1 MNGMKSATTVQV
13 NFRVDDAIKRKAD
26 IILNGIGISMSSAL
40 NIFLRQV
47 VARQAIP
54 MELRYDPLTDP
65 ARLEQAFSDYENGHR
80 NYHFHE
86 LPPLPEDEVDTPM
99 KKKTS
104 RHAKALV

>member
-1 MNGMKSATTVQV
+1 MKSATTIQV
-13 NFRVDDAIKRKAD
+13 NFRVDGAIKRKAD

-40 NIFLRQV
+40 NMFLRQV

-65 ARLEQAFSDYENGHR
+65 ARLEQAFSDYENGR
-80 NYHFHE
+80 KNYHFHE
-86 LPPLPEDEVDTPM
+86 LPPLSEDEAGIPM
-99 KKKTS
+99 KKRTS

>member
-1 MNGMKSATTVQV
+1 MKSATTIQV

-26 IILNGIGISMSSAL
+26 IILNGIGISMSAAL

-65 ARLEQAFSDYENGHR
+65 ARLEQAFSDYEDGR
-80 NYHFHE
+80 KNYHFHE
-86 LPPLPEDEVDTPM
+86 LPPLPENDAEIPM
-99 KKKTS
+99 KKRTS
-104 RHAKALV
+104 RRAKALV

>member
-1 MNGMKSATTVQV
+1 MKSATTIQV

-26 IILNGIGISMSSAL
+26 ISLNGIGISMSSAL

-65 ARLEQAFSDYENGHR
+65 ARLEQAFSDYENGR
-80 NYHFHE
+80 KNYHFHE
-86 LPPLPEDEVDTPM
+86 LPPLPDGDAEIPM
-99 KKKTS
+99 KKRTF

>member
-1 MNGMKSATTVQV
+1 MKTSTTTIQI
-13 NFRVDDAIKRKAD
+13 NFRVDDAIKRKAE
-26 IILNGIGISMSSAL
+26 IILNGIGLSMSSAL

-65 ARLEQAFSDYENGHR
+65 ARLEQAFSDYENGR
-80 NYHFHE
+80 KNYHFHE
-86 LPPLPEDEVDTPM
+86 LPPLPEDEQAIPATQGTP
-99 KKKTS
+99 

>member
-1 MNGMKSATTVQV
+1 MKAATTVQV
-13 NFRVDDAIKRKAD
+13 NFRVDNAIKRKAD

-54 MELRYDPLTDP
+54 MELKYDPLTDP
-65 ARLEQAFSDYENGHR
+65 ARLEQAFSDYENGRR

-86 LPPLPEDEVDTPM
+86 LPSLPEDNAEIPVT
-99 KKKTS
+99 KKTS
-104 RHAKALV
+104 HHAKALV

>member
-1 MNGMKSATTVQV
+1 MKSSATTQI
-13 NFRVDDAIKRKAD
+13 NFRVDSAIKRKAD

-54 MELRYDPLTDP
+54 MELRYDPLSDP
-65 ARLEQAFSDYENGHR
+65 QRIEQAFSDYEHGRR
-80 NYHFHE
+80 NYHLHE
-86 LPPLPEDEVDTPM
+86 LPPLPEDEQKIPVTRKTP
-99 KKKTS
+99 

>member
-1 MNGMKSATTVQV
+1 MKTSTTTIQI

-26 IILNGIGISMSSAL
+26 IILNGIGLSMSSAL

-65 ARLEQAFSDYENGHR
+65 ARLEQAFSDYENGR
-80 NYHFHE
+80 KNYHFHE
-86 LPPLPEDEVDTPM
+86 LPPLPEDEQEIPAM
-99 KKKTS
+99 KETS

>member
-1 MNGMKSATTVQV
+1 MKAATTVQV

-54 MELRYDPLTDP
+54 MELKYDPLTDP
-65 ARLEQAFSDYENGHR
+65 ARLEQAFSDYENGRR

-86 LPPLPEDEVDTPM
+86 LPPLPEDNAEVPVT
-99 KKKTS
+99 KKTS